1 MLYVV
6 RKKHRIYSIN
16 DSFPLETSHLRQG
29 NEHPRTIILLSSND
43 NQNYAKLY
51 RWNE

>member
-29 NEHPRTIILLSSND
+29 NEHLSVMGAIIFNILFD
-43 NQNYAKLY
+43 YFD
-51 RWNE
+51 